1 MFLSLVTYMTTVSI
15 MITFFVG
22 ICTYVE
28 ACVND
33 LSTIIPQMN
42 GIAAKYTTNGRNYK
56 RIGLQLRYTIFN
68 MIKLHTD
75 ILR

>member
-1 MFLSLVTYMTTVSI
+1 MFLPLVTYMTTVSI

-33 LSTIIPQMN
+33 LSTIIPKMN
-42 GIAAKYTTNGRNYK
+42 AIAAKYTTNSRNYK
-56 RIGLQLRYTIFN
+56 RIGLQLRHIILN
-68 MIKLHTD
+68 MIKLHAD